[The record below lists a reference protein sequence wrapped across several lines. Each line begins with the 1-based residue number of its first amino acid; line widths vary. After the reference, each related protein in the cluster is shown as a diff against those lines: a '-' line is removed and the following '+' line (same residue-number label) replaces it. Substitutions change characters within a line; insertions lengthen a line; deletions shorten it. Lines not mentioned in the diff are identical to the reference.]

1 MQTSWESKNTHIH
14 ALYNHDKVYQHFT
27 GILTQ
32 LSSIPISAKERA
44 FGIFEHISDN
54 ILLRNYITFII
65 RHILYRNRN
74 MDNHDPQNVH
84 LILINKVKY
93 FIRNNLCDQFHL
105 HKHKRKVKIFIKT
118 YLVEDILGKV
128 ENNIL
133 NIKI

>member
-1 MQTSWESKNTHIH
+1 MIHRNFICGYSLSLMNISDGVCKLCRQVESQRTHIFMH
-14 ALYNHDKVYQHFT
+14 CTITDQVYQHFT

-44 FGIFEHISDN
+44 FGIFEHISDK

-84 LILINKVKY
+84 LILLTK
-93 FIRNNLCDQFHL
+93 
-105 HKHKRKVKIFIKT
+105 
-118 YLVEDILGKV
+118 
-128 ENNIL
+128 
-133 NIKI
+133 